1 MIAVIYLILEYNNQA
16 AMESLTSEREARLNI
31 ERSQTSLS
39 EELGRTQR
47 ELSSA
52 NQKVSRICLPV
63 LPFYHRPLLYCT
75 RMGLDTVLNA

>member
-1 MIAVIYLILEYNNQA
+1 MIAGSYLILENNNQA

-52 NQKVSRICLPV
+52 NQKVNRICLPV
-63 LPFYHRPLLYCT
+63 LPLYLWPLLCSSSI
-75 RMGLDTVLNA
+75 GLDTLLTV